1 MLFKNGNSV
10 NLKSYHAMPI
20 PQKTLDYPSLP
31 LEVVSQLQEKG
42 ERQSGS
48 LPTGRQAKL

>member
-1 MLFKNGNSV
+1 MKNDEDPF
-10 NLKSYHAMPI
+10 AP
-20 PQKTLDYPSLP
+20 PSP
-31 LEVVSQLQEKG
+31 LGDCVTTERLG